1 MNTVRSFE
9 ENIKSIEKS
18 LRYVCNVKEPDEVC
32 NDQLAYEAVWWIIFI
47 FQFSRLK
54 WLKFFK

>member
-32 NDQLAYEAVWWIIFI
+32 NDHLAYEAV
-47 FQFSRLK
+47 L
-54 WLKFFK
+54 